1 MSASALSCPRCA
13 GPLAVATSGLVECGA
28 CGGPAAVLAD
38 DPPRSVLLP
47 RIEAAPALEAARRG
61 LAQQPHVDGRF
72 LRVEA
77 WGAPRLAYA
86 PFYVVERTLTGGG
99 DGLQDS
105 IEVAPAAVLPHHAL
119 DAVAPSSVL
128 GRRAAYDPASLRR
141 QALVLDVS
149 ESLEHAVPGLT
160 GEERVEIVYMPIWL
174 IESRDGHNVYEVAV
188 DATGGTVLAA
198 RAPLDPLARVP
209 QALAIVYGLAIFAAS
224 LPLLLDAIVWIL
236 AQLELFGLAVICVIV
251 GLLFTLLAWAWDHLR
266 FRHELLVEAGRSR
279 RIFINRPERTGP
291 ERLRDGF
298 LRLVKRVVK

>member
-13 GPLAVATSGLVECGA
+13 GPLQVATSGLVDCGA

-38 DPPRSVLLP
+38 DPPRSVVSP
-47 RIEAAPALEAARRG
+47 RIEAAAALAAARRG
-61 LAQQPHVDGRF
+61 LEQPHVDRRF

-86 PFYVVERTLTGGG
+86 PFYVVERTTARAG
-99 DGLQDS
+99 DGLRDA
-105 IEVAPAAVLPHHAL
+105 IEVAPAAELPHHAL

-128 GRRAAYDPASLRR
+128 GRRAVYDPVSLRR

-149 ESLEHAVPGLT
+149 EPLEHAVPGRT
-160 GEERVEIVYMPIWL
+160 GEERVEIVYMPVWL
-174 IESRDGHNVYEVAV
+174 IESRGGHNVYEVAV
-188 DATGGTVLAA
+188 DATGGTLLGG
-198 RAPLDPLARVP
+198 RAPLDALARAP
-209 QALAIVYGLAIFAAS
+209 QALAIVYGLAILAAS

-279 RIFINRPERTGP
+279 RVFINRPERTGP